1 MARAC
6 RPFRAPIDGT
16 DRGDR
21 SRCSYSSSS
30 SSSPSYSYSDLL
42 SHDAVGR
49 SRSRR
54 LVPERREAAAPL
66 RPRRTRPTHRDRF
79 RRRPA
84 VPPSFPSN
92 GRVGSGDDGPAVR
105 TGGRRRRRFRHRR
118 RRIRDDRR
126 TPAASSPTTAASSP
140 TTAGRLLRPWRGGL
154 DKAQHLSRPKFLVT
168 RGAPPWRW
176 VAENRRGG
184 RICA

>member
-1 MARAC
+1 MARAR

-21 SRCSYSSSS
+21 RRCSYSSSC

-105 TGGRRRRRFRHRR
+105 TGGCRRRRFRRRRRR

-126 TPAASSPTTAASSP
+126 TPAASSPTK
-140 TTAGRLLRPWRGGL
+140 AGRLPRPWRGGL
-154 DKAQHLSRPKFLVT
+154 DKAQHLSRPKFSVM

-176 VAENRRGG
+176 VAENRWGG